1 MSGDR
6 GFLKIFGP
14 EGGIRLL
21 TEDEIKKIKEGV
33 VIITLQDVLTTLSAG
48 RIKII
53 KPTLLSCGYRVGYSI
68 ERIGPDL
75 DVHHISVSNSKGITD
90 PAEAECIANDFLGD
104 GYKSIGSMN
113 LKNVLHFMK
122 FVKKEVNGRK

>member
-6 GFLKIFGP
+6 GYFGILSRE
-14 EGGIRLL
+14 EGTRLL
-21 TEDEIKKIKEGV
+21 TEDEIKKIKEGA
-33 VIITLQDVLTTLSAG
+33 VIITLQDVLTTLSTG

-53 KPTLLSCGYRVGYSI
+53 KPALLRCGYKVGYSI
-68 ERIGPDL
+68 ERIRPDL
-75 DVHHISVSNSKGITD
+75 DGHHISVSNSKGVTD

-122 FVKKEVNGRK
+122 FVKKEVKGRK